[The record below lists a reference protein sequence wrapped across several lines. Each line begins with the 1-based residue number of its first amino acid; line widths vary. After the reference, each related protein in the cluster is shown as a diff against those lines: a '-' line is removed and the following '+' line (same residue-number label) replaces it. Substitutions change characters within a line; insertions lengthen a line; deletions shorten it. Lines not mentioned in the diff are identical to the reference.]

1 MGFSLAAGGFI
12 YPESYAAWKDN
23 IYFFVF
29 SSRKTIVK
37 KTLMFLLDLSVTENE
52 DVLAISS

>member
-1 MGFSLAAGGFI
+1 MEGQYL
-12 YPESYAAWKDN
+12 
-23 IYFFVF
+23 FFVV
-29 SSRKTIVK
+29 SYRKTIVK